1 MPQVTVYIRE
11 EDLEK
16 WKAIEKKSE
25 FIHNALASKPS
36 PSNSLG
42 TPNED
47 GIVHGI
53 YAPATGKSKV
63 VCKQHGIDKNL
74 CRMMKHT

>member
-25 FIHNALASKPS
+25 FIHNALTSTSETIEISHDTLQKIKKGNLS
-36 PSNSLG
+36 VS
-42 TPNED
+42 D
-47 GIVHGI
+47 I
-53 YAPATGKSKV
+53 
-63 VCKQHGIDKNL
+63 CKQHGIDKNL